1 MSPGAVAGIAV
12 SALAVQ
18 VVGLGVVGWSL
29 ANSVRYL
36 AAVASLDVPN
46 GRRVAARA
54 ILWRTSATAV
64 ALISTAVGAGLIVSS
79 PRTLDLAADVW
90 RSVSLLGASLSLTAL
105 AAADVYERVSLDR
118 RREDTGRR
126 SRDT

>member
-1 MSPGAVAGIAV
+1 MSAQAVVGIAV

-18 VVGLGVVGWSL
+18 VVGLGVVGWAL
-29 ANSVRYL
+29 ANSVQYL
-36 AAVASLDVPN
+36 TAVASMDVAN

-64 ALISTAVGAGLIVSS
+64 ALISTAVNAALIVSS

-90 RSVSLLGASLSLTAL
+90 RSVSLLGASLALAAL
-105 AAADVYERVSLDR
+105 AAADVYERISLDKHNR
-118 RREDTGRR
+118 G
-126 SRDT
+126 